1 MGHVCDICVKCL
13 EGIVYGM
20 SWLVD
25 DLWYSC
31 NVVNFDSHISN
42 VVGYCM
48 CGVAGAGDT

>member
-1 MGHVCDICVKCL
+1 MGHVCDMCVKCL

-20 SWLVD
+20 PWLVD

-42 VVGYCM
+42 DNTGRVDAIYKLVH
-48 CGVAGAGDT
+48 